1 MNITD
6 ALSAYGVKQK
16 EQNASQQA
24 SGIPGSVSAGKAA
37 QTGKSGSVG
46 GAEAALYTEK
56 EDLEQKQTSELY
68 SKNVNA
74 KNEQGQA
81 ANGNEA
87 TEAEKNQ
94 DRLNNVS
101 DRMTEDDM
109 KMLAEEGFPV
119 DEMTAEQLEAAMERI
134 KLQKELAA
142 NAAEHQTEK
151 ILDEREAVIKQAMQF
166 LSGNPRAEQIVT
178 KLLKANLPL
187 TQGNLEKV
195 AVAMEKAGGG
205 VRLKPAE
212 AEYMIR
218 NKLAPTLDNVA
229 TARKQAQT
237 YQKKE
242 HPLTQEAWKQLEPTV
257 THLLFQAGL
266 RASKEMIGAAQTFI
280 KKDIPLTVEN
290 LRAYSQLMEIKLSE
304 EDVLTKAVDAVSIG
318 QEPKNANL
326 LSSTA
331 KEVRQII
338 GKTAKVTEQAVDYAA
353 AKESAANPNV
363 SGDKLE
369 LSLANL
375 TDAQDQIDSG
385 AADITDYMRDYA
397 TSGAAQAASI
407 KARRQLEEIR
417 AKMTYEAGYRLAKE
431 GIRIDTVSMTK
442 LIDNL
447 RALESRFYSS
457 FFTQAGVASGRSEW
471 ELLRD
476 TTQKLNEI
484 KKMPATL
491 IMDTVDK
498 GSAITLN
505 ELHRT
510 GQNMDQTFRKFNE
523 TYEAV
528 MTAPKPEMGDQ
539 ITKAFG
545 NVDRLLSGIGME
557 ATDANR
563 RAVRM
568 LGYNTVEV
576 TTENVERVREYDEK
590 LQNVLKELHP
600 AVTVRMIRDGINPLE
615 ESIDSLAQK
624 IMDIRRQEGV
634 QGEDNYGTF
643 LVNLEKQD
651 GISEEE
657 RKAYIAIYRALH
669 QVEGSE
675 EAAVGGVLK
684 TGQELTLGNLLTAV
698 RSGRA
703 KGMDRVIDEA
713 FGSLTHFSSDK
724 DRIERQIQSGIA
736 NKYGKDAEAL
746 NNLVDKVDNKIKE
759 LSTNQAEAAKEQ
771 LAKVQNLAEQSIN
784 PTRFLEDF
792 NILTTVENLEAARA
806 MLSDDMTMFREWK
819 RFKTLAS
826 GEEAMLPD
834 FTEALENKETMQAA
848 YQSFLDE
855 TKEIKTTLHR
865 DPVMTKQDVKSI
877 KKVDVGARFMNRL
890 SKREFYQIPVDTGTD
905 IVNMNVTVLQK
916 GEEQAKVMAEIPTRN
931 LGKISAEATI
941 QDGKLKCF
949 ITSDTREGTQA
960 LKERQLNLF
969 AVLAESRLE
978 IGSLF
983 YGTEEVPVDTYAY
996 RTDGI
1001 YKDTQGSEEIQEAP
1015 DSTRLYRIAKAL
1027 VIHVRN
1033 ADEMEEQLA

>member
-1 MNITD
+1 MNIAD
-6 ALSAYGVKQK
+6 AFSAYGIKQK
-16 EQNASQQA
+16 EQNTNQAGMTTVSGNINAS
-24 SGIPGSVSAGKAA
+24 
-37 QTGKSGSVG
+37 QTGKTGFAAEV
-46 GAEAALYTEK
+46 EAALYTEK
-56 EDLEQKQTSELY
+56 KEVEQKQTSDLY
-68 SKNVNA
+68 SKNINT
-74 KNEQGQA
+74 KDENGQ
-81 ANGNEA
+81 ETETEKS

-94 DRLNNVS
+94 ERLNNVAE
-101 DRMTEDDM
+101 RMTEDDM
-109 KMLAEEGFPV
+109 RTLADEGFPIE
-119 DEMTAEQLEAAMERI
+119 EMTAEQLEAAMERI

-142 NAAEHQTEK
+142 NAAEHQAEQ
-151 ILDEREAVIKQAMQF
+151 IVNEREAIIRQAVQA
-166 LSGNPRAEQIVT
+166 LPGNPRAEQIAE
-178 KLLKANLPL
+178 KLIKANLPV
-187 TQGNLEKV
+187 TQGNLEKI
-195 AVAMEKAGGG
+195 AAAMEKAEGG
-205 VRLKPAE
+205 VKLSATE
-212 AEYMIR
+212 AEYMVR
-218 NKLAPTLDNVA
+218 NKLAPTLENVA
-229 TARKQAQT
+229 TAKKQAQT

-242 HPLTQEAWKQLEPTV
+242 HPLTEEAWKQLEPTV

-266 RASKEMIGAAQTFI
+266 RAGKEMIGAAQTFI

-290 LRAYSQLMEIKLSE
+290 LRAYSQLMGIKLSE
-304 EDVLTKAVDAVSIG
+304 EDVLTKAVDAISIG

-338 GKTAKVTEQAVDYAA
+338 GKTAKVTDRAVDLAA
-353 AKESAANPNV
+353 AKESAANPQV

-375 TDAQDQIDSG
+375 TEAQEQLDSG
-385 AADITDYMRDYA
+385 ASDIAGYLRDFE
-397 TSGAAQAASI
+397 TSGVAQAASI

-447 RALESRFYSS
+447 RALENRFYSS
-457 FFTQAGVASGRSEW
+457 FFTQAGVASGKGEW

-476 TTQKLNEI
+476 TTKKLNEI
-484 KKMPATL
+484 KEMPATL
-491 IMDTVDK
+491 IVDTVDK

-510 GQNMDQTFRKFNE
+510 GQNMDTTFRKFNE

-528 MTAPKPEMGDQ
+528 MTSPKAELGDKL
-539 ITKAFG
+539 TKAFG
-545 NVDRLLSGIGME
+545 NVDSLLSDIGME
-557 ATDANR
+557 TTDANR

-576 TTENVERVREYDEK
+576 TADNVERVREYDEK
-590 LQNVLKELHP
+590 LQNVFKELHP
-600 AVTVRMIRDGINPLE
+600 AVTVRLIRDGVNPLE
-615 ESIDSLAQK
+615 ESIDSLTQK
-624 IMDIRRQEGV
+624 IADIRQQEGV
-634 QGEDNYGTF
+634 QGEDNYSTF

-669 QVEGSE
+669 QVEGAE

-703 KGMDRVIDEA
+703 QGMDRVIDEA
-713 FGSLTHFSSDK
+713 FGSLGAFSSDK
-724 DRIERQIQSGIA
+724 DRIEKQIQSGIA
-736 NKYGKDAEAL
+736 NKIGKDVEAL
-746 NNLVDKVDNKIKE
+746 NNLVEKVDNKIKE
-759 LSTNQAEAAKEQ
+759 LSTDTTETAKEEI
-771 LAKVQNLAEQSIN
+771 LRVQELAEKSMN

-792 NILTTVENLEAARA
+792 NILTTVENLEAAKD
-806 MLSDDMTMFREWK
+806 LLNDDMTIFREWK
-819 RFKTLAS
+819 RFKSLAS
-826 GEEAMLPD
+826 GEEAVLPD

-848 YQSFLDE
+848 YQSFLEE
-855 TKEIKTTLHR
+855 TKEIKNILHH
-865 DPVMTKQDVKSI
+865 DPVMTKYDVKSI

-890 SKREFYQIPVDTGTD
+890 SKREFYQIPVDTGND
-905 IVNMNVTVLQK
+905 IVNMNVTILQK
-916 GEEQAKVMAEIPTRN
+916 GEERAKVMAEIPTKN

-941 QDGKLKCF
+941 QDNKLKCF

-960 LKERQLNLF
+960 LKERQFNLF
-969 AVLAESRLE
+969 AVLAESRLT

-1001 YKDTQGSEEIQEAP
+1001 YKDAQGSEDTQEAS
-1015 DSTRLYRIAKAL
+1015 DSTTLYRIAKAL

-1033 ADEMEEQLA
+1033 ADEMEEPA